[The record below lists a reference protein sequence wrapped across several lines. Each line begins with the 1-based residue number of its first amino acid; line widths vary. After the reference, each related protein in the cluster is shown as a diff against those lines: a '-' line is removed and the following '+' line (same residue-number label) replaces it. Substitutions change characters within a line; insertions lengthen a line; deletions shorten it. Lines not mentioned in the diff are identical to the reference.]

1 MSRRSVQNG
10 LPVAEGEG
18 GNYFL
23 SAVISRGGRS
33 PATGSEGS
41 LSSPARDLHGLS
53 MWSGSQ
59 AAWLQMPLP
68 VGTRGQAAA
77 FTPVP

>member
-1 MSRRSVQNG
+1 MSRSSVQNG

-18 GNYFL
+18 GNYL
-23 SAVISRGGRS
+23 LGAVISKGGRS
-33 PATGSEGS
+33 PATGPEGS
-41 LSSPARDLHGLS
+41 LSSPACDLYSLS
-53 MWSGSQ
+53 MRRGSQ

-68 VGTRGQAAA
+68 VGTRGQATA